1 MPGSTLLVFAH
12 ADEAEAFAAAGVPH
26 LITGVGK
33 INATLALTEA
43 LLGAQEQSGES
54 SGAGAGA
61 VVGAG
66 VGAAVGAGA
75 SFERVVVLGTAG
87 AVDDEV
93 RLDTVY
99 QIEALVQHDFSLPS
113 PKVVPAGPLLDGVP
127 VSIIATGDVFVQDD
141 SQRAAL
147 SAVGAHLVDMES
159 YAYAVVCERLGIPLQ
174 VFKAPSDFAD
184 SSTTQDEWDGVV
196 MTKSRQLFEFARA
209 RLPELFG

>member
-43 LLGAQEQSGES
+43 LLGVRGRRGVGG
-54 SGAGAGA
+54 GAGAA
-61 VVGAG
+61 
-66 VGAAVGAGA
+66 VGAAVGTGAGA
-75 SFERVVVLGTAG
+75 PFERVVVLGTAG

-93 RLDTVY
+93 RLDAVY
-99 QIEALVQHDFSLPS
+99 QIEAFVQHDFSLPS
-113 PKVVPAGPLLDGVP
+113 PKVVPAGPLLEGVP
-127 VSIIATGDVFVQDD
+127 LSIIATGDVFVQDD

-147 SAVGAHLVDMES
+147 SAVGAHLVDMEG
-159 YAYAVVCERLGIPLQ
+159 YAYAVVWERLGIPLQ
-174 VFKAPSDFAD
+174 IFKAPSDFAD

-209 RLPELFG
+209 RLPELFD

>member
-43 LLGAQEQSGES
+43 LLGAQEQSGEV
-54 SGAGAGA
+54 SGAGA
-61 VVGAG
+61 
-66 VGAAVGAGA
+66 GAAVGAGA

-113 PKVVPAGPLLDGVP
+113 PKVVPAGPLLEGVP

-209 RLPELFG
+209 RLPELFD

>member
-43 LLGAQEQSGES
+43 LLRARGQ
-54 SGAGAGA
+54 SGAGNGAGPG
-61 VVGAG
+61 VGVGAG
-66 VGAAVGAGA
+66 VGA

-99 QIEALVQHDFSLPS
+99 QIEAFVQHDFSLPS
-113 PKVVPAGPLLDGVP
+113 PKVVPVGPLLDGVP
-127 VSIIATGDVFVQDD
+127 LSIIATGDVFVQDD

-174 VFKAPSDFAD
+174 VFKVPSDFAD

-196 MTKSRQLFEFARA
+196 MTKSRQLFEFARV